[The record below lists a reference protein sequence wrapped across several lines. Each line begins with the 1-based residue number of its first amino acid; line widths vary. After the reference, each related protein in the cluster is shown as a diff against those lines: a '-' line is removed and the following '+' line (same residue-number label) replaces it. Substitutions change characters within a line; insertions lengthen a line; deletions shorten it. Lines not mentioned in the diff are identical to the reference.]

1 MPKTRAPYP
10 REFREKMIELVRN
23 GRSIVELANEFE
35 PSEQTIR
42 NWVQQADIDAGHRR
56 DGLSSDD
63 KQELSRLRK
72 ENRRLQQ
79 ERDILAKAAA
89 WFARETGSIPPKSSN
104 S

>member
-1 MPKTRAPYP
+1 MQRTRLAYPK
-10 REFREKMIELVRN
+10 EFLLKMIELARSD
-23 GRSIVELANEFE
+23 RSIVELTREFE

-42 NWVQQADIDAGHRR
+42 NWIRQADINAGHRH
-56 DGLSSDD
+56 DGLSSEE

-72 ENRRLQQ
+72 EIRRLQQ
-79 ERDILAKAAA
+79 ERDILANAAA